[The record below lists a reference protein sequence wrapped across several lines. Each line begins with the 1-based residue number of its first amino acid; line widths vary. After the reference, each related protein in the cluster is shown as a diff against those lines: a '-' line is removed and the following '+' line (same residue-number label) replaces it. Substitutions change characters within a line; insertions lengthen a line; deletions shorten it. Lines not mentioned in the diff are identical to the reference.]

1 LGWVLALSLTL
12 GRGPS
17 LAASFV
23 AFGQCGAVFR
33 LFVAD
38 SFMKYL
44 LLWSLAPAE
53 ISVSVPRFRRQ
64 VLVGAG
70 AGAGYRFPMPRARF
84 LGLVTPHT

>member
-1 LGWVLALSLTL
+1 MVHW
-12 GRGPS
+12 

-44 LLWSLAPAE
+44 LLWSPALAE
-53 ISVSVPRFRRQ
+53 ISVVQLPVSERQ

-70 AGAGYRFPMPRARF
+70 AGVGAAYRFPMLNLSINKPK
-84 LGLVTPHT
+84 LILNYL

>member
-53 ISVSVPRFRRQ
+53 ISVSVPRFRPFNGPKSPLLWANYRQ
-64 VLVGAG
+64 
-70 AGAGYRFPMPRARF
+70 PAR
-84 LGLVTPHT
+84 